1 MSSFSL
7 FHRFRMTWNREFLLS
22 FKGIFFLV
30 FFFIFWRYFHY
41 ESFVFQ
47 LKPPSVLCN
56 LVLINFTLLVSIT
69 RWNLKSFNFTLYC
82 SYVSKKYFFQK
93 KKVKRHIS
101 HKWMQLFAVK
111 TYKNRK
117 LMKKKNVKFIGI
129 FVKINAIYWIVCDC
143 VWYFQ
148 SFLYYVLSLVCFQN
162 VQIFYLVPRE
172 KNGLFFA

>member
-1 MSSFSL
+1 MKPRIFTFFQRNLFSC
-7 FHRFRMTWNREFLLS
+7 
-22 FKGIFFLV
+22 

-117 LMKKKNVKFIGI
+117 LMKKNVKFIGI
-129 FVKINAIYWIVCDC
+129 FVKIIAIIGSC
-143 VWYFQ
+143 VTVSGISNHFFIMFWVLFVFKTSRFFIWFLEKKMGYF
-148 SFLYYVLSLVCFQN
+148 LRNLSLFWYTL
-162 VQIFYLVPRE
+162 IR
-172 KNGLFFA
+172 